1 MVRQARLSKEQER
14 QVMERLLR
22 RWEKARLEE
31 IRQAIDKAID
41 HVASKAKVKCGQN

>member
-1 MVRQARLSKEQER
+1 MNRKDEIR
-14 QVMERLLR
+14 VMEDLLR

-41 HVASKAKVKCGQN
+41 HVASKAPKRLRKKAQ